1 MASKKSVKK
10 SAHKSNKDGKHG
22 AKSTADNKFILYV
35 ILAASGIAF
44 YFYCSGFNF
53 IQDDSYITYRY
64 VKNFT
69 EGSGLVFNIGEK
81 VEGYTCFLW
90 VILLS
95 VIKLMGINFIS
106 ASQTLGIISSLLVLF
121 FTYKISEQIFPK
133 NKSEFFNAAF
143 SLAAVIMLTANGAFA
158 YWTVSGME
166 TGLFTLLVTAG
177 IYFYLK
183 EINSPASKFPYSS
196 IVFLMAAL
204 TRPEGN
210 LIFAVTVLHKIII
223 TAKTRT
229 DSNVNISKKLLL
241 RNNLLRLGLYIV
253 PALIYMIWRYSYYG
267 YLLPNTFY
275 AKTGSSAE
283 YFKAGL
289 DYFWEFAKYYGLF
302 GIFIAITLVNLKSK
316 ERYYDYLYLILLFFV
331 FSLYV
336 IIVGGDV
343 LRPGRFFVPMLPVFY
358 ILVQEAFYNLYIL
371 REKKLKLSQSSAA
384 VIIFII
390 SIAFA
395 YYSYSSQREQIQ
407 RYSELE
413 NGLVEKMKI
422 SGGWLKSKSTEAGR
436 TLTVAATTI
445 GAISYFSEVTLID
458 MLGLTDEIIAHHPEP
473 IEEISAKSEI
483 GWKERNYNV
492 NYVLSRK
499 PDYIYFSTGIKPS
512 AYAERGLFTSSEF
525 LKYYYPSY
533 FTIKEY
539 NFTDCI
545 YKRKTDG
552 EAELSASNLP
562 LNPNYKKTFV
572 NLYNQAMNTSRDKN
586 KLQEAIELYKK
597 TLDEAPS
604 NFGTPY
610 SMIGDIYLQMQ
621 NKEKAFENYKKA
633 VEIDDYNITAHYYLY
648 QLYSEK
654 GDTVNARQTLE
665 KILKYSPD
673 MLK

>member
-1 MASKKSVKK
+1 MASKKSAKK
-10 SAHKSNKDGKHG
+10 AGHKSNKVTGKSPG
-22 AKSTADNKFILYV
+22 SNKFVPYAIL
-35 ILAASGIAF
+35 IIIGIIF
-44 YFYCSGFNF
+44 YYYCNSFNF

-64 VKNFT
+64 VTNFT
-69 EGSGLVFNIGEK
+69 EGHGLVFNIGEK

-95 VIKLMGINFIS
+95 FIKLIGINFIS
-106 ASQTLGIISSLLVLF
+106 ASQTLGIISSLLVLY

-133 NKSEFFNAAF
+133 NKSEFFNTAF

-166 TGLFTLLVTAG
+166 TGLFTLFVTLG
-177 IYFYLK
+177 IYIYLK
-183 EINSPASKFPYSS
+183 EINASSSKFPYSS
-196 IVFLMAAL
+196 IVFLLASL

-223 TAKTRT
+223 TVKAKSGS
-229 DSNVNISKKLLL
+229 DSGVTKRIFSNKNAMW
-241 RNNLLRLGLYIV
+241 LGLYIV
-253 PALIYMIWRYSYYG
+253 PALIYMVWRYSYYG

-289 DYFWEFAKYYGLF
+289 DYFWEFAKSYGLF
-302 GIFIAITLVNLKSK
+302 GTFIVLILYNLKSK
-316 ERYYDYLYLILLFFV
+316 DKYFDYLYLILLFFI
-331 FSLYV
+331 FSIYV
-336 IIVGGDV
+336 IAVGGDV
-343 LRPGRFFVPMLPVFY
+343 LRPGRFFVPLLPVFY
-358 ILVQEAFYNLYIL
+358 ILVQEAFYNLFLL
-371 REKKLKLSQSSAA
+371 REKKLNISLSSAA
-384 VIIFII
+384 SIMLII

-395 YYSYSSQREQIQ
+395 YYSYTSQQEQIK

-422 SGGWLKSKSTEAGR
+422 SGGWLKSKSKESGR

-445 GAISYFSEVTLID
+445 GAISYFSEVNLID
-458 MLGLTDEIIAHHPEP
+458 MLGLTDKTIAHEP
-473 IEEISAKSEI
+473 SPIDEISAKSEI

-492 NYVLSRK
+492 DYVLSRK

-512 AYAERGLFTSSEF
+512 AYAERGLFTSPDF

-545 YKRKTDG
+545 YKRKTDA
-552 EAELSASNLP
+552 EAEQKTDNLP
-562 LNPNYKKTFV
+562 PNPNYKKTFV

-586 KLQEAIELYKK
+586 KLQEAIDLYKK
-597 TLDEAPS
+597 TLEEAPP
-604 NFGTPY
+604 NFGAPY

-648 QLYSEK
+648 QLYLEK
-654 GDTVNARQTLE
+654 GDTANARLNIE
-665 KILKYSPD
+665 KIQKYSPD